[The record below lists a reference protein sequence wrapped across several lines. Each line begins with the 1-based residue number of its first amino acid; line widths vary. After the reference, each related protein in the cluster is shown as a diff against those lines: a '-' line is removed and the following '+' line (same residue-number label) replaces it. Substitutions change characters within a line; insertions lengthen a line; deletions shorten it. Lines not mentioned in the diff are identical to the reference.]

1 MARAKVVDCSPVEI
15 LLHHRWA
22 DVRRAS
28 DGRRVP
34 ELIAD
39 PTHHG
44 CNGLSLLAR
53 TLDDSA
59 FGERDRGRQGAAPR
73 AEILRREPI
82 AHTSA
87 DVLVERAAR
96 QVAQRTLPLV
106 SEQPPAAGKRQQL
119 LDRIGELRVDERRAH
134 DHLVLSGKV
143 EVDPVAPHVDV
154 PFGEGRDPV
163 RVRFLRV
170 ALGPD
175 PEPRAVDQARRNR
188 TDALPVERA
197 AVHVLGHRGSE
208 LGEALGEANQSV
220 VLRLFLRGAKFRVVE
235 VLAPSR
241 LVDPRRLELRR
252 RARGDPDV
260 LPSGRNHERGDAREL
275 LLVGDALSARVVVA
289 EPPAGTFTS
298 PTPASRHGRLVSARV
313 DEQTVVVLEG
323 DETGQE
329 LLEEALRVLAP
340 DVTGLELRFP
350 RFDLSLGSRR
360 TTENRVVYDA
370 AQAVRDH
377 GLGLKAAT
385 ITPEGRD
392 DVGSPNRIL
401 REEIG
406 GRVIVRTGRR
416 IPGVV
421 PLGGVHAPISIV
433 RMAVGD
439 AYGAK
444 EWRDGTGDDEVAY
457 RTERVERRICRAV
470 AEFAFRQA
478 ERTGAKVFGGPK
490 YTVSP
495 TYEGLLKEEMD
506 AAAARHPD
514 VPYEPQLIDATFALL
529 IASTGDPLV
538 IPALNRDG
546 DILSD
551 LVLPLFGSI
560 AGSES
565 LLVAFD
571 EDYETRALMAEAAHG
586 TAPSLHGKNVA
597 NPMALILAGAALLA
611 NAGGGAQQT
620 GRAIREA
627 CLEAVAQGMRTADLG
642 GHAGTTEFTDEVIR
656 RVKSKLEVWAAL

>member
-1 MARAKVVDCSPVEI
+1 VDAKT
-15 LLHHRWA
+15 
-22 DVRRAS
+22 
-28 DGRRVP
+28 
-34 ELIAD
+34 IA
-39 PTHHG
+39 
-44 CNGLSLLAR
+44 
-53 TLDDSA
+53 
-59 FGERDRGRQGAAPR
+59 
-73 AEILRREPI
+73 
-82 AHTSA
+82 
-87 DVLVERAAR
+87 
-96 QVAQRTLPLV
+96 
-106 SEQPPAAGKRQQL
+106 
-119 LDRIGELRVDERRAH
+119 
-134 DHLVLSGKV
+134 
-143 EVDPVAPHVDV
+143 
-154 PFGEGRDPV
+154 
-163 RVRFLRV
+163 
-170 ALGPD
+170 
-175 PEPRAVDQARRNR
+175 
-188 TDALPVERA
+188 
-197 AVHVLGHRGSE
+197 
-208 LGEALGEANQSV
+208 
-220 VLRLFLRGAKFRVVE
+220 
-235 VLAPSR
+235 
-241 LVDPRRLELRR
+241 
-252 RARGDPDV
+252 
-260 LPSGRNHERGDAREL
+260 
-275 LLVGDALSARVVVA
+275 
-289 EPPAGTFTS
+289 
-298 PTPASRHGRLVSARV
+298 
-313 DEQTVVVLEG
+313 VLEG

-340 DVTGLELRFP
+340 EVTGLDLDFP
-350 RFDLSLGSRR
+350 RYDLSLESRR
-360 TTENRVVYDA
+360 ATRNAVVHEA
-370 AQAVRDH
+370 AAAIREH

-444 EWRDGTGDDEVAY
+444 EWREGEGDDEAAY
-457 RTERVERRICRAV
+457 RTERIERRICRSV

-478 ERTGAKVFGGPK
+478 ERMGAKVFGGPK
-490 YTVSP
+490 FTVSP
-495 TYEGLLKEEMD
+495 VYEGMLKEEMD

-529 IASTGDPLV
+529 IASAGDPLV

-586 TAPSLHGKNVA
+586 TAPSLQGKNVA
-597 NPMALILAGAALLA
+597 NPMAMILAGAALLTH
-611 NAGGGAQQT
+611 AGGEAQQV

-627 CLEAVAQGMRTADLG
+627 SLETVSQGIRTADLG
-642 GHAGTTEFTDEVIR
+642 GHAGTSEFTDEVIER
-656 RVKSKLEVWAAL
+656 TTSKLEVWAAL

>member
-1 MARAKVVDCSPVEI
+1 VDAKTI
-15 LLHHRWA
+15 
-22 DVRRAS
+22 
-28 DGRRVP
+28 
-34 ELIAD
+34 
-39 PTHHG
+39 
-44 CNGLSLLAR
+44 
-53 TLDDSA
+53 
-59 FGERDRGRQGAAPR
+59 
-73 AEILRREPI
+73 
-82 AHTSA
+82 
-87 DVLVERAAR
+87 
-96 QVAQRTLPLV
+96 
-106 SEQPPAAGKRQQL
+106 
-119 LDRIGELRVDERRAH
+119 
-134 DHLVLSGKV
+134 
-143 EVDPVAPHVDV
+143 
-154 PFGEGRDPV
+154 
-163 RVRFLRV
+163 
-170 ALGPD
+170 
-175 PEPRAVDQARRNR
+175 
-188 TDALPVERA
+188 
-197 AVHVLGHRGSE
+197 
-208 LGEALGEANQSV
+208 
-220 VLRLFLRGAKFRVVE
+220 
-235 VLAPSR
+235 
-241 LVDPRRLELRR
+241 
-252 RARGDPDV
+252 
-260 LPSGRNHERGDAREL
+260 
-275 LLVGDALSARVVVA
+275 
-289 EPPAGTFTS
+289 
-298 PTPASRHGRLVSARV
+298 
-313 DEQTVVVLEG
+313 VVLEG

-340 DVTGLELRFP
+340 EVTELDLDFP
-350 RFDLSLGSRR
+350 RYDLSLESRR
-360 TTENRVVYDA
+360 ATRNGVVHEA
-370 AQAVRDH
+370 AAAIREH

-444 EWRDGTGDDEVAY
+444 EWREGDGDDEVAF
-457 RTERVERRICRAV
+457 RTERIERRICRSV
-470 AEFAFRQA
+470 AEFSFRQA
-478 ERTGAKVFGGPK
+478 EQVGAKVFGGPK

-495 TYEGLLKEEMD
+495 TYEGMLKEEMD
-506 AAAARHPD
+506 AAAERHAD

-529 IASTGDPLV
+529 IAAAGDPLV

-586 TAPSLHGKNVA
+586 TAPSLQGKNVA
-597 NPMALILAGAALLA
+597 NPMAMILAAAALLTH
-611 NAGGGAQQT
+611 GEGRAQEV

-627 CLEAVAQGMRTADLG
+627 CLEAVSQGIRTADLG

-656 RVKSKLEVWAAL
+656 RTRSKLEVWATL